1 MSSIVSAPAKRELQ
15 HSSLMSFIKKQFTRP
30 MVYRLVPGLRDWGIM
45 SLGLRDWGIIAPGF
59 NITSQTAPEDVLGLI
74 RKLRPQNCGID
85 LIRVGGAGDGGYL
98 VPDDFKGIEYCF
110 SPGVNTISDFE
121 NQLADRG
128 IKSFLAD
135 YSIDVPPIL
144 RPEFTFDKKFL
155 GSTDNDEFMTLASWK
170 NKYLSHYTE
179 DLILQMD
186 IEGSEYE
193 VIFNIPDDLLNQF
206 RIIVI
211 EFHSLQLL
219 FEPIMFKVLSACFEK
234 LLKSFCVVHIHP
246 NNCGDIVKRGNIEV
260 PMSMEF
266 TFLNKRRARTQT
278 PARTFPN
285 KLDMPNSPSGRKM
298 TLPSCW
304 YMDI

>member
-1 MSSIVSAPAKRELQ
+1 LSYTGLPPANRESQ
-15 HSSLMSFIKKQFTRP
+15 RSPHMSFIRKQFSRP
-30 MVYRLVPGLRDWGIM
+30 KVYRLLPGLRDWGIVP
-45 SLGLRDWGIIAPGF
+45 SGLRDWGVIAPGF
-59 NITSQTAPEDVLGLI
+59 NVTSQTPPEVLLKLI

-85 LIRVGGAGDGGYL
+85 LVRIGGPGDGGYL
-98 VPDDFKGIEYCF
+98 VPDDLNEIEYCF

-135 YSIDVPPIL
+135 YSVDAPPIL

-155 GSTDNDEFMTLASWK
+155 GSTNNDEFMTLAFWK
-170 NKYLSHYTE
+170 DKYLSHYAE

-193 VIFNIPDDLLNQF
+193 VIFNVPDDLFDQF

-219 FEPIMFKVLSACFEK
+219 FEPIMFRLLSTCFEK
-234 LLKSFCVVHIHP
+234 LLKSFSVVHIHP

-266 TFLNKRRARTQT
+266 TFLNKKRVRTQT
-278 PARTFPN
+278 PVHTFPN
-285 KLDMPNSPSGRKM
+285 KLDRPNSPTGRNM

-304 YMDI
+304 YMDM